1 MELTTEKAE
10 SESAISIGWVR
21 PHPQF
26 YPRYSNTKNIYI
38 YTNPDENQ
46 NHYLQFYREKLQKMK
61 NELEGGKDSKEKG
74 GGRGGDTVV
83 RKRLKENET
92 WSSG

>member
-26 YPRYSNTKNIYI
+26 YPRYSNRNIQMQTKNII
-38 YTNPDENQ
+38 
-46 NHYLQFYREKLQKMK
+46 YRENFFQKMK
-61 NELEGGKDSKEKG
+61 NEVDYQYAP
-74 GGRGGDTVV
+74 VV
-83 RKRLKENET
+83 EWTIRHNKF
-92 WSSG
+92 